1 MKTYIHF
8 HKTMPIQRMPIRN
21 RRNQGGAAL
30 VELVIVLVL
39 FMVPLLLGVI
49 EVGRLIYTYKTLVH
63 QAHHTARYLSVQVP
77 GQNHASAICLF
88 KTGKLQDTCLASE
101 SLLPGFNNVKF
112 ELTIGDASNSAGQ
125 KGISTGN
132 ASYPAHVNVVT
143 ITANQYPY
151 TFTFS
156 DLFNAPSMVFG
167 PVSSTYRQVN

>member
-8 HKTMPIQRMPIRN
+8 HKTMPIQRMPIKN

-77 GQNHASAICLF
+77 GENHATAKCLF
-88 KTGKLQDTCLASE
+88 KTGKLQNTCSDAD
-101 SLLPGFNNVKF
+101 SLFTGLNDATF
-112 ELTIGDASNSAGQ
+112 ELTIEDASNSAAK
-125 KGISTGN
+125 KGISTGS
-132 ASYPAHVNVVT
+132 ATYPANVNVVT
-143 ITANQYPY
+143 ITANKYPY
-151 TFTFS
+151 TFIFS
-156 DLFNAPSMVFG
+156 DLFNASAMVFG